1 MRFARILQ
9 DRIREEVKEEL
20 KILGSRAFY
29 VRAIPQRKRRYKVR
43 IWIERGVLESLVN
56 SEGTLDR
63 ILNIVRRLE
72 REYAIKIE
80 EELKPLD

>member
-9 DRIREEVKEEL
+9 DRIREEVKGEL
-20 KILGSRAFY
+20 EVLGSRAFY
-29 VRAIPQRKRRYKVR
+29 VRATPQGKRRYKVG
-43 IWIERGVLESLVN
+43 IWIEREVLESLVD

-63 ILNIVRRLE
+63 ILEIIGRLE